1 MKKKIAI
8 LHAQVPF
15 VTGGAELMVNSL
27 KANLISR
34 GFEAE
39 IIALPFKWYPENS
52 LYDNML
58 AWRLLDLSESIGQ
71 KIDLVIGTKFPSY
84 GAIHD
89 NKVIWMIQQYRQV
102 YDLYDSQYG
111 VGNDVNGKQIRER
124 VSNYDKITV
133 QEAKSVYTISKNVS
147 NRLKRYNGI
156 DSEPLYQPP
165 PMYGRYKS
173 GDVGDYI
180 CSVGR
185 LDKLKRNDLLIKSLA
200 YCDKNVKLKIAGK
213 GPEMDNLIALAKKL
227 RVQDRVD
234 FLGFVPDNDLL
245 DLYAN
250 SRAVYFAPVDEDYGY
265 ITLEAFLSEKPVIT
279 CKDSGGVLEFVEDG
293 HNGFVTEPSEEL
305 LANAIDRIWADKT
318 KCSDMGRCGYEI
330 VKDINWDNVIKKLTC
345 SL

>member
-58 AWRLLDLSESIGQ
+58 AWRLLDLSESNGQ

-111 VGNDVNGKQIRER
+111 VGNDVNGNRFVKEFRTMIRLPFR
-124 VSNYDKITV
+124 RQN
-133 QEAKSVYTISKNVS
+133 Q
-147 NRLKRYNGI
+147 
-156 DSEPLYQPP
+156 
-165 PMYGRYKS
+165 
-173 GDVGDYI
+173 YI
-180 CSVGR
+180 PFQ
-185 LDKLKRNDLLIKSLA
+185 KMFP
-200 YCDKNVKLKIAGK
+200 IA
-213 GPEMDNLIALAKKL
+213 
-227 RVQDRVD
+227 
-234 FLGFVPDNDLL
+234 
-245 DLYAN
+245 
-250 SRAVYFAPVDEDYGY
+250 
-265 ITLEAFLSEKPVIT
+265 
-279 CKDSGGVLEFVEDG
+279 
-293 HNGFVTEPSEEL
+293 
-305 LANAIDRIWADKT
+305 
-318 KCSDMGRCGYEI
+318 
-330 VKDINWDNVIKKLTC
+330 
-345 SL
+345 

>member
-58 AWRLLDLSESIGQ
+58 AWRLLDLSESNGQ

-165 PMYGRYKS
+165 PLYGKYKT
-173 GDVGDYI
+173 GDPGDYI

-185 LDKLKRNDLLIKSLA
+185 LDKLKRNDLLIESLA
-200 YCDKNVKLKIAGK
+200 HCDKNVKLKIAGK
-213 GPEMDNLIALAKKL
+213 GPELENLISLTRKL
-227 RVQDRVD
+227 KVEDRVE
-234 FLGFVPDNDLL
+234 FLGFVPDDELIE
-245 DLYAN
+245 LYAN

-279 CKDSGGVLEFVEDG
+279 CNDSGGVLEFVEDG
-293 HNGFVTEPSEEL
+293 HSGFVVEPNSES
-305 LANAIDRIWADKT
+305 LASSINKIWFYK
-318 KCSDMGRCGYEI
+318 KKIIDMGRSGYEI

-345 SL
+345 LL

>member
-1 MKKKIAI
+1 MDGELIMKKKVAI

-15 VTGGAELMVNSL
+15 VTGGAELMVHAL
-27 KANLISR
+27 KNNLTER

-39 IIALPFKWYPENS
+39 IIQLPFKWYPENS
-52 LYDNML
+52 LYDSML
-58 AWRLLDLSESIGQ
+58 AWRLLDLSESNGQ

-102 YDLYDSQYG
+102 YDLYDSKYG
-111 VGNDVNGKQIRER
+111 LINDSNGENIRKK
-124 VSNYDKITV
+124 VLHFDNVTV
-133 QEAKSVYTISKNVS
+133 KEAKSIYTISKNVS

-156 DSEPLYQPP
+156 ESEPLYQPP

-173 GDVGDYI
+173 GNVGDYI

-245 DLYAN
+245 D
-250 SRAVYFAPVDEDYGY
+250 
-265 ITLEAFLSEKPVIT
+265 
-279 CKDSGGVLEFVEDG
+279 
-293 HNGFVTEPSEEL
+293 
-305 LANAIDRIWADKT
+305 
-318 KCSDMGRCGYEI
+318 
-330 VKDINWDNVIKKLTC
+330 
-345 SL
+345 